1 MPTRRSAGAP
11 ILLLAVAL
19 LAVVAGDAL
28 WRAWPR
34 ARPLAPVAAARPS
47 PKGAVGP
54 RPASDSTAR
63 RAAAAARAAL
73 RARIAADGAE
83 SYLAET
89 VAASDSSVRRW
100 AVRGA
105 RSLVV
110 AIVRSEAPGFQ
121 GEFVDAVGWA
131 MAEWNQVAL
140 PVRFEAGADSARA
153 DVVVS
158 WADTI
163 DAERAGRADVT
174 WNGAGE
180 IIRVRIVLA
189 THLSGGRPITT
200 RQMTTM
206 ALHELGH
213 AVGLGHSPDPRD
225 ALYPTSG
232 APALTARDRRTATVL
247 YALPT
252 GSVRN

>member
-1 MPTRRSAGAP
+1 MAARRTAGAP
-11 ILLLAVAL
+11 ILLLAAAL

-34 ARPLAPVAAARPS
+34 GRPP
-47 PKGAVGP
+47 GP
-54 RPASDSTAR
+54 RAVPPAPAAGGGRWPAADSTR
-63 RAAAAARAAL
+63 QRGAAARAAL
-73 RARIAADGAE
+73 RGRIAAEGAE

-89 VAASDSSVRRW
+89 VAGSDSSVRRW
-100 AVRGA
+100 AVHGA
-105 RSLVV
+105 RSLTV
-110 AIVRSEAPGFQ
+110 AIVRSDALGFQ
-121 GEFVDAVGWA
+121 GEFVDAVAWA

-140 PVRFEAGADSARA
+140 PVRFEALADSARA

-163 DAERAGRADVT
+163 GAERAGRADIT

-180 IIRVRIVLA
+180 IFRVHVLLA
-189 THLSGGRPITT
+189 THLAGGRPITT

-213 AVGLGHSPDPRD
+213 AVGLGHSSDPRD

-232 APALTARDRRTATVL
+232 AAALTARDRRTATIL

>member
-1 MPTRRSAGAP
+1 MVARRTAGAP
-11 ILLLAVAL
+11 ILLLAAAL

-34 ARPLAPVAAARPS
+34 GRSPGPPAARPAREAA
-47 PKGAVGP
+47 GGR
-54 RPASDSTAR
+54 RPATDSTPLR
-63 RAAAAARAAL
+63 SAAQRAAL
-73 RARIAADGAE
+73 RGRIAAEGAE

-89 VAASDSSVRRW
+89 VAGSDSTVRRW

-105 RSLVV
+105 RSLTV
-110 AIVRSEAPGFQ
+110 AIVRSDAPGFQ

-140 PVRFEAGADSARA
+140 PVRFEALADSAHA

-163 DAERAGRADVT
+163 DAERAGRADMT

-180 IIRVRIVLA
+180 IIRVRILLA
-189 THLSGGRPITT
+189 THLAAGRPITT

-232 APALTARDRRTATVL
+232 ASALTPRDRRTATVL
-247 YALPT
+247 YQLPT

>member
-1 MPTRRSAGAP
+1 
-11 ILLLAVAL
+11 V
-19 LAVVAGDAL
+19 
-28 WRAWPR
+28 
-34 ARPLAPVAAARPS
+34 
-47 PKGAVGP
+47 
-54 RPASDSTAR
+54 
-63 RAAAAARAAL
+63 AARAAI
-73 RARIAADGAE
+73 RARIAAEGAE

-89 VAASDSSVRRW
+89 VAGSDSSVRRW

-105 RSLVV
+105 RSLTV
-110 AIVRSEAPGFQ
+110 AIVRADVPGFQ

-140 PVRFEAGADSARA
+140 PVRFEANADSAHA

-174 WNGAGE
+174 WNGAGA
-180 IIRVRIVLA
+180 IVRVRILLA
-189 THLSGGRPITT
+189 THLTGGRPITT

-232 APALTARDRRTATVL
+232 ASALTPRDRRTATVL

>member
-1 MPTRRSAGAP
+1 MRPAPNGTAG
-11 ILLLAVAL
+11 
-19 LAVVAGDAL
+19 
-28 WRAWPR
+28 PR
-34 ARPLAPVAAARPS
+34 A
-47 PKGAVGP
+47 
-54 RPASDSTAR
+54 ASDSTAQ
-63 RAAAAARAAL
+63 RAAAAARAAI
-73 RARIAADGAE
+73 RARIAAEGAE

-89 VAASDSSVRRW
+89 VAGSDSSVRRW

-105 RSLVV
+105 RSLTV
-110 AIVRSEAPGFQ
+110 AIVRADVPGFQ
-121 GEFVDAVGWA
+121 GEFVDAVAWA

-140 PVRFEAGADSARA
+140 PVRFEADADSAHA

-174 WNGAGE
+174 WNGAGV
-180 IIRVRIVLA
+180 IVRVHILLA

-213 AVGLGHSPDPRD
+213 SVGLGHSPDPRD

-232 APALTARDRRTATVL
+232 ASALTARDRRTATVL
-247 YALPT
+247 YELPT

>member
-1 MPTRRSAGAP
+1 MAARRTAGAP
-11 ILLLAVAL
+11 ILLLAGAL

-28 WRAWPR
+28 WRARPHGR
-34 ARPLAPVAAARPS
+34 PPGPLAP
-47 PKGAVGP
+47 
-54 RPASDSTAR
+54 RPAREATAR
-63 RAAAAARAAL
+63 RRPAVDPTPQRGAAERAAV
-73 RARIAADGAE
+73 RARIAAEGAD

-89 VAASDSSVRRW
+89 VAGSDSTVRRW

-105 RSLVV
+105 RPLTV
-110 AIVRSEAPGFQ
+110 AIVRSDARGFQ
-121 GEFVDAVGWA
+121 GEFMDAVGWA

-140 PVRFEAGADSARA
+140 PIRFEALADSAHA
-153 DVVVS
+153 DVIVS

-163 DAERAGRADVT
+163 DTERAGRADVT
-174 WNGAGE
+174 WNGTGE
-180 IIRVRIVLA
+180 IVRVRILLA
-189 THLSGGRPITT
+189 THLAGGRAITP

-213 AVGLGHSPDPRD
+213 AVGLGHSSDPKD

-232 APALTARDRRTATVL
+232 AASLTPRDRRTATVL
-247 YALPT
+247 YELPT